1 MFNDGLNKNVL
12 ISYTPVLPDLSW
24 AISLNVNSFSTS
36 KNCRLV
42 GGSSSSFWAEV
53 SSPLKLY
60 KIPSL
65 KDNQAKRIIWQTYLS
80 PLSESL
86 DRVVVST
93 EWNNCC
99 NADIFLVR
107 MVFHHSYL
115 LQFCQSGRV
124 VTSEVRFPFTRLQLG
139 LLVLQYSILL
149 LLACHVLN
157 ASRDGT
163 GNAAKQNV

>member
-1 MFNDGLNKNVL
+1 MFNNGLNKNAL

-24 AISLNVNSFSTS
+24 AISLNVNSFNTS

-65 KDNQAKRIIWQTYLS
+65 KNKQAKRIIWQTYLS

-86 DRVVVST
+86 DRWWFPQNET
-93 EWNNCC
+93 
-99 NADIFLVR
+99 ILVILISFR
-107 MVFHHSYL
+107 FGWFSRKLPTTILSKWQGCGQTPSLYPPT
-115 LQFCQSGRV
+115 
-124 VTSEVRFPFTRLQLG
+124 TSFVN
-139 LLVLQYSILL
+139 VAIQYS
-149 LLACHVLN
+149 
-157 ASRDGT
+157 ASAT
-163 GNAAKQNV
+163 S